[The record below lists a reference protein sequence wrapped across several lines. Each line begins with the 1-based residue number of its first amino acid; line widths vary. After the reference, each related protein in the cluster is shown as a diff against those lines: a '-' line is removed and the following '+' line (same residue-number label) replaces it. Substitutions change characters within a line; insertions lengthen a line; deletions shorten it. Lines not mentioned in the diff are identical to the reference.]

1 MFFIALKVIPK
12 LVNPVI
18 VPVAEV
24 SSPIIPIPAGP
35 NKIEIHL
42 LRTTAISILN
52 SCTLPNM
59 AVALNTPLYSP
70 RFLLILE
77 FHDVYKH
84 VLFSLKGYNKNNG
97 QDYPYLYLDR

>member
-42 LRTTAISILN
+42 LRTTAINILN

-70 RFLLILE
+70 RLLSILK
-77 FHDVYKH
+77 FHYIYK
-84 VLFSLKGYNKNNG
+84 VCSIFFKGI
-97 QDYPYLYLDR
+97 